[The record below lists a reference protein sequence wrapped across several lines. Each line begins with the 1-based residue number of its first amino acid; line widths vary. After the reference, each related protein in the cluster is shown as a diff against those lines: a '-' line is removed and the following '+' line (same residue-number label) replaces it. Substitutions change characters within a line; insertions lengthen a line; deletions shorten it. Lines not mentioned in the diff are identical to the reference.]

1 MSERPPRR
9 ATTRDDDAPAG
20 RPPKRPTMREVGARA
35 GVSIKTVSRV
45 VNGETTVAP
54 ELAARVHA
62 AIAALGYRP
71 DHAASSLRRSDGRS
85 RTIAVVL
92 EDLANPFSAALHR
105 AVVDAARARGVL
117 VLAASSDED
126 PVDERDAV
134 AAFTARRVDGVVLM
148 PTSAEHGWIN
158 DELAAGTPI
167 VMVDRPAGNGTDAVV
182 SDNRDGAAR
191 ATNHLLRRGHRRIA
205 FLGDL
210 AEIYTVGERAA
221 GYRDA
226 LQAAGVTTDDEL
238 VRLNLRSS
246 DAAQQAVVD
255 LLASANP
262 PTALFP
268 SQNLVTIG
276 AVRALRQLGLHQEVA
291 LVGFDD
297 IVLAEL
303 LEPGV
308 TVVAQDPA
316 QIGRLAAEQLLARI
330 DGSDKPTRVQVVPT
344 RLIPRGSG
352 EIPAPR

>member
-1 MSERPPRR
+1 MSERAPR
-9 ATTRDDDAPAG
+9 
-20 RPPKRPTMREVGARA
+20 RPTMRDVGAHA

-45 VNGETTVAP
+45 VNGEATVAP
-54 ELAARVHA
+54 ELAERVRL
-62 AIAALGYRP
+62 AIADLGYRP
-71 DHAASSLRRSDGRS
+71 DQAASSLRRSDGRS

-148 PTSAEHGWIN
+148 PTSAEHAWI
-158 DELAAGTPI
+158 DEERAAGTPI
-167 VMVDRPAGNGTDAVV
+167 VMVDRPAGRDTDAVV
-182 SDNRDGAAR
+182 SDNREGATR
-191 ATNHLLRRGHRRIA
+191 ATNHLLRRGHRRVA

-210 AEIYTVGERAA
+210 AEIYTVRERVA
-221 GYRDA
+221 GYRAA
-226 LQAAGVTTDDEL
+226 LQAAGAPADDGL
-238 VRLNLRSS
+238 VRLDLRSS

-255 LLASANP
+255 LLAAPDP

-276 AVRALRQLGLHQEVA
+276 AVRALRQLGLHQDVA

-316 QIGRLAAEQLLARI
+316 RIGRMAAERLLARI
-330 DGSDKPTRVQVVPT
+330 DGDDAPTGLHVVPT

-352 EIPAPR
+352 EIPAPAG